1 MMTKRRLHPIAMAT
15 GVGRELKN
23 VLFPLVVV
31 VVAGSRGDFS
41 WRDLVI
47 PTFVLAYTII
57 AGVLSWIR
65 FTYSWDGQTL
75 QVEEGVFV
83 RKKRTIPFERI
94 QGISTTEG
102 IWQRLAGV
110 VKVHIETAGSL
121 PGEAEVMLA
130 AVSREEVRRLQRDI
144 EQAKEQAGPSPLQN
158 GHENQPL
165 PSPLFTL
172 SIKEVWLAAVTSGG
186 VFGVMAAVWA
196 FLSQLGDLIPYE
208 ALFRNVQATWNG
220 HGRWYIG
227 AAGLVALLAAYGVA
241 IAQNMI
247 RFASF
252 TVRRQEDAI
261 VITRGWLE
269 RKTVSVPLNRVQ
281 GVIIHESWMRRLF
294 GYATVSLIHAGGA
307 LDGGPPGDVVLCPL
321 VHKERVSSIVHSC
334 LPGYD
339 LDVSFH
345 PLPER
350 AKMRYMLRPLY
361 WLTVPLAL
369 AAYIERPWGLGLL
382 LVLPLAAWIGARR
395 YRAAGWELSS
405 KQLSLRSGWFRR
417 TTTYMLKHRLQS
429 VEVSATWWQKRKR
442 LATISAAVMP
452 LGTRARVVDVD
463 GQDAAAVYRWLQAER
478 KDETS

>member
-1 MMTKRRLHPIAMAT
+1 MMTKRRLHPVAMVT

-23 VLFPLVVV
+23 VLLPLLVV
-31 VVAGSRGDFS
+31 VVAGSGGDFS
-41 WRDLVI
+41 WRDLVV
-47 PTFVLAYTII
+47 PLLVLAYTIV
-57 AGVLSWIR
+57 AGILSWVR
-65 FTYSWDGQTL
+65 FTYGWDDQTL

-94 QGISTTEG
+94 QGISITEG

-110 VKVHIETAGSL
+110 VKVHIETAGNV
-121 PGEAEVMLA
+121 PGEAEVTLA

-144 EQAKEQAGPSPLQN
+144 EQAKEQAEESNPWNDQEKRLLSP
-158 GHENQPL
+158 
-165 PSPLFTL
+165 PLFTL
-172 SIKEVWLAAVTSGG
+172 SVKEVWLAAVTSGG
-186 VFGVMAAVWA
+186 AFGVVAAVWA

-227 AAGLVALLAAYGVA
+227 IIGLVALLAAYGVA
-241 IAQNMI
+241 IVQNMI

-252 TVRRQEDAI
+252 AVRKQEDTI

-269 RKTVSVPLNRVQ
+269 RKTVSVPIGRVQ
-281 GVIIHESWMRRLF
+281 GVMIHESWLRRLF

-321 VHKERVSSIVHSC
+321 VKKERVSSIVHAC
-334 LPGYD
+334 LPEYD
-339 LDVSFH
+339 LDVTFH

-350 AKMRYMLRPLY
+350 AKIRYMLRPLY
-361 WLTVPLAL
+361 WLMVPVLL
-369 AAYIERPWGLGLL
+369 AAYIERPWGAGLL
-382 LVLPLAAWIGARR
+382 LVLPLAAWIGVRR
-395 YRAAGWELSS
+395 YRAAGWALSS
-405 KQLSLRSGWFRR
+405 RQLTLRSGWFRQ
-417 TTTYMLKHRLQS
+417 TTTYMLKRRLQS
-429 VEVSATWWQKRKR
+429 IEVSATWWQKRKR

-452 LGTRARVVDVD
+452 LGTSARVVDVD

-478 KDETS
+478 KDET